1 MPNLAATDTG
11 GAVGHRTR
19 LLGLALFFPVIACGI
34 VPVGVH
40 SGADLRVV
48 EEGSVLSFALPI
60 TPYRVLHGLS

>member
-19 LLGLALFFPVIACGI
+19 TLGLALFFPVIACGI
-34 VPVGVH
+34 APVGVH

-48 EEGSVLSFALPI
+48 EEGSVLPI
-60 TPYRVLHGLS
+60 ALHGLS